1 MANTPN
7 YSLPLF
13 DANQPADLMGVVN
26 EGFTGIDTELKT
38 INDSLSSAGG
48 GFTPDPGSDATLTVN
63 DIKEL
68 KITSTGIVYKPDKG
82 MI

>member
-26 EGFTGIDTELKT
+26 EGFTDIDSELKT
-38 INDSLSSAGG
+38 INDSLASAGGG
-48 GFTPDPGSDATLTVN
+48 GFTPNPGSDAAVTVD
-63 DIKEL
+63 DIKKL
-68 KITSTGIVYKPDKG
+68 KITSNGIVYKPSE
-82 MI
+82 

>member
-13 DANQPADLMGVVN
+13 DANQPADLIGVVN
-26 EGFTGIDTELKT
+26 EGFTDIDSELKT

-48 GFTPDPGSDATLTVN
+48 GFTPNPGSDAAVTVD
-63 DIKEL
+63 DIKAL
-68 KITSTGIVYKPDKG
+68 KITSNGIVYKPSE
-82 MI
+82 